1 MTDDITETPVSTYVI
16 FSLGDYQ
23 FGIDD
28 VHAIKDIIRGMKI
41 TPVPLAS
48 KEVLGV
54 LNLRSRIVTAI
65 DAKQILDIEGP
76 APDPETARHIVVE
89 HDGEAYALVVDRV
102 SEVKSLPDE
111 CLDAIPRSIPHAW
124 RNCSKCIYKLD
135 KEILVILDLERLM
148 DFLDKGDDEDDV

>member
-1 MTDDITETPVSTYVI
+1 MMIETGEPTESTYVI
-16 FSLGDYQ
+16 FALGKHQ

-28 VHAIKDIIRGMKI
+28 VHAIRDIIRGLKI

-65 DAKQILDIEGP
+65 DAKKILDIDGP
-76 APDPETARHIVVE
+76 PPDPETARYIVIE

-102 SEVKSLPDE
+102 AEVKSLPDE
-111 CLDAIPRSIPHAW
+111 TLDALPRSIPDVW
-124 RNCSKCIYKLD
+124 RNCSKCIHKLD
-135 KEILVILDLERLM
+135 KEILVILDLERMM
-148 DFLDKGDDEDDV
+148 DFLDKKDEDEL